1 MNICF
6 MNTRPYPCPFPEGRE
21 ISCGI
26 VIKIPAGK
34 KPMPAPSP
42 SPANSVLTTAKRL
55 ARESK
60 PQKVTAARLDSA
72 EVLKAVRNET
82 ITVTRN
88 GKPAAVVISPARY
101 RGLMR
106 VLAAFME
113 EMEHREWSQK
123 ARAARKD
130 GFIGYEESE
139 AFIRNLGR
147 KHAD

>member
-1 MNICF
+1 MIVS
-6 MNTRPYPCPFPEGRE
+6 Y
-21 ISCGI
+21 GI
-26 VIKIPAGK
+26 VIKVIPPARQR
-34 KPMPAPSP
+34 PMPSP
-42 SPANSVLTTAKRL
+42 PVANSVLTTAKRL

-113 EMEHREWSQK
+113 EMEEREWAQK

-139 AFIRNLGR
+139 AFIRKLGR

>member
-1 MNICF
+1 MQHLAYAKRIIIRDRAAKR
-6 MNTRPYPCPFPEGRE
+6 RPLSRHRRGSGMLGVKGDKLWY
-21 ISCGI
+21 SN
-26 VIKIPAGK
+26 KNPAGK

-42 SPANSVLTTAKRL
+42 SAANSVLTTAKRL

-113 EMEHREWSQK
+113 
-123 ARAARKD
+123 RKD
-130 GFIGYEESE
+130 
-139 AFIRNLGR
+139 
-147 KHAD
+147 

>member
-1 MNICF
+1 M
-6 MNTRPYPCPFPEGRE
+6 
-21 ISCGI
+21 
-26 VIKIPAGK
+26 
-34 KPMPAPSP
+34 PSP
-42 SPANSVLTTAKRL
+42 PAANSVLTTAKRL

-130 GFIGYEESE
+130 GFATCEESE
-139 AFIRNLGR
+139 AFIRNLGN